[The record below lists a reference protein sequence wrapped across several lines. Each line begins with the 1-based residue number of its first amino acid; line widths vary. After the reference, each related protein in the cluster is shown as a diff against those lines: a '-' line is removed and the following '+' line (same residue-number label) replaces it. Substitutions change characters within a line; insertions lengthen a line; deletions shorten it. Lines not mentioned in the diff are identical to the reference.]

1 MGKCWANV
9 NEEEVLLSAE
19 EIWSRVCAVTL
30 IYVTLSAFIF
40 ISKIYPDII
49 GPYVV
54 TYKYSDHYSYLP
66 SRRTE
71 YVIYIESDADT

>member
-1 MGKCWANV
+1 M
-9 NEEEVLLSAE
+9 LSQRQRRRGV
-19 EIWSRVCAVTL
+19 IVSRRNMSRVCAVTL
-30 IYVTLSAFIF
+30 IYVNVTLSAFIF